1 MGGGEENRA
10 PDVDQ
15 LAFTL
20 LMFVEMTG
28 KSGQISSP
36 DPAIET
42 KIGDSDRRDQD
53 PLISLRSGTGF
64 LKTCCHPL
72 G

>member
-1 MGGGEENRA
+1 MGGGGENRA

-28 KSGQISSP
+28 KSGQISYP
-36 DPAIET
+36 DPAFET
-42 KIGDSDRRDQD
+42 DIR
-53 PLISLRSGTGF
+53 GF
-64 LKTCCHPL
+64 RPP
-72 G
+72 